1 VKDDKL
7 YLIHISEC
15 IERIESYTQEG
26 REAFL
31 QSRMTQ
37 DAVIRNFEVIGEA
50 AKQIS
55 PSFREAHPE
64 ITWRRLVAF
73 RDVLI
78 HAYFKIDFQEVWRV
92 VVEDMPVVKQQV
104 QELLASLP

>member
-1 VKDDKL
+1 MKDDKL

>member
-1 VKDDKL
+1 MKDDKL

-31 QSRMTQ
+31 RSRITQ
-37 DAVIRNFEVIGEA
+37 DAVVRNFEVIGEA
-50 AKQIS
+50 VKQIS
-55 PSFREAHPE
+55 PRLREAHPE
-64 ITWRRLVAF
+64 VTWRKMAAF

-78 HAYFKIDFQEVWRV
+78 HAYFKIDFDEVWRV
-92 VVEDMPVVKQQV
+92 IIQDMPVVKEQV
-104 QELLASLP
+104 RELLASLP

>member
-1 VKDDKL
+1 MKDDKL

-15 IERIESYTQEG
+15 MERIESYTQEG
-26 REAFL
+26 REVFL

-55 PSFREAHPE
+55 PRFREAHPE
-64 ITWRRLVAF
+64 IAWRKLAAF

-78 HAYFKIDFQEVWRV
+78 HAYFKIDYYEVWRV
-92 VVEDMPVVKQQV
+92 VVEDMPAVKQQFR
-104 QELLASLP
+104 ELLASLP